1 MRKSTKLQKHKI
13 LVLVLIFGFTLGLN
27 NGIKGNASTTSTIP
41 IQIYQVAS
49 PLTVYQ
55 RDQLNV
61 SLSIT
66 NTYFQDIYNVSV
78 SIEIHN
84 DLEFLF
90 SSEPGVNT
98 TFVNDS
104 TQIDYTF
111 GTIEVNGIIL
121 FSLTFNLTSSDT
133 ISIELPS
140 MKVSFELQNGIV
152 GHQFTNG
159 VTVFLKGK
167 RIEITTTI
175 IPQTPKGE
183 IEAPIILILVGY
195 SIPIVI
201 FALSAFI
208 LRRIVN

>member
-1 MRKSTKLQKHKI
+1 MRKSTKLQKHKLI
-13 LVLVLIFGFTLGLN
+13 ILVLIFGFILGLN
-27 NGIKGNASTTSTIP
+27 SGIKGSASTTSTIP
-41 IQIYQVAS
+41 IQIYQVAN

-55 RDQLNV
+55 RDQLNI

-66 NTYFQDIYNVSV
+66 NTYFQDVYNISVSV
-78 SIEIHN
+78 EIHN

-104 TQIDYTF
+104 TKIDYTF
-111 GTIEVNGIIL
+111 GTLKVNGIIL
-121 FSLTFNLTSSDT
+121 FSLTYNVTSSNT

-140 MKVSFELQNGIV
+140 MEVSFELQNGIA
-152 GHQFTNG
+152 GSHFSNG

-167 RIEITTTI
+167 RFETTTNI
-175 IPQTPKGE
+175 LPPTPKGE
-183 IEAPIILILVGY
+183 IDAPIFLILAGY